1 MARHP
6 RRHRLPWLTR
16 GVVAGAAGTA
26 AMAAWYHLERAL
38 RRDSVTGVDA
48 LADGSPVQ
56 GLWGTQGLDYD
67 DTVVPGRIV
76 ASILHLHH
84 VTDRQ
89 AGIITLGLRWSYGS
103 AFGVAH
109 VWLRK
114 RLPEPTA
121 SLLFGSALM
130 TMTFSAFPVLGNTP
144 PPWRWHP
151 DVLFSAVGSHT
162 AYIATAGLV
171 DDTLR

>member
-1 MARHP
+1 
-6 RRHRLPWLTR
+6 
-16 GVVAGAAGTA
+16 
-26 AMAAWYHLERAL
+26 MAAWYHLERLL

-48 LADGSPVQ
+48 LTDGSAAV
-56 GLWGTQGLDYD
+56 GLWSQTGLDYD

-76 ASILHLHH
+76 ASILHLHN

-89 AGIITLGLRWSYGS
+89 AGVLTLGLRWSYGS

-114 RLPEPTA
+114 RLPEPAA
-121 SLLFGSALM
+121 SLAFGGMLM
-130 TMTFSAFPVLGNTP
+130 TMTFTAFPVLGHTP

-151 DVLFSAVGSHT
+151 DVLASAVGSHG
-162 AYIATAGLV
+162 AYIVTAAVV
-171 DDTLR
+171 DDVLR